1 MKLIVGLGNP
11 GSRYTKTRHNVG
23 FMIID
28 ALFEKLAHEGL
39 SSPELSKKFN
49 AVIAGGMVQGEKVFL
64 VKPMTYMNNS
74 GQSVGLIAHFYKI
87 PAEDIIVIH
96 DDKDI
101 ALGEIK
107 MQKDRGHGGHNGIRS
122 ITEHLKTKDFHRVR
136 VGIKSKNEK
145 RMEDTSRFVLG
156 KFSLFEK
163 PLLGEVIK
171 QSVKNLQ
178 EMLNCSHSK

>member
-28 ALFEKLAHEGL
+28 ALFESLKHEGL
-39 SSPELSKKFN
+39 STPELSKKFN
-49 AVIAGGMVQGEKVFL
+49 AVISGGVVQGEKILL
-64 VKPMTYMNNS
+64 VKPMTFMNNS

-87 PAEDIIVIH
+87 SEKDIIVVH

-101 ALGEIK
+101 PLGEIK
-107 MQKDRGHGGHNGIRS
+107 MQKDRGHGGHNGIKS
-122 ITEHLKTKDFHRVR
+122 IIEHLKTKEFHRMR

-163 PLLGEVIK
+163 PLLHDVIK

-178 EMLNCSHSK
+178 EMINP